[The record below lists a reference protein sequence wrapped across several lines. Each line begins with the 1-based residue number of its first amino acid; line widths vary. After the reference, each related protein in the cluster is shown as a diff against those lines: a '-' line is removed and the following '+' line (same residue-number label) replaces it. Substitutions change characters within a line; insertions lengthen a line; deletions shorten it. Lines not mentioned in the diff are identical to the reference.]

1 MAASAVARSAQSLG
15 VGGRHA
21 STVSKRARPL
31 VPSASGS
38 VGSGALRQAA
48 APRIDAR
55 RSPARLAVATVEPSL
70 EEEAQKRVPLAVVA
84 ADLESVL
91 PAEHNDDLFGS
102 DSEEEA
108 RQVPRSF
115 ASLFTDEED
124 EEVAVVDPSLLI
136 ANCGLSEKTVNALEA
151 RGISALFPIQKTVFE
166 PAMAGHD
173 LIARAKTGSGK
184 TLAFAIPVIEKI
196 LAGPKATGKA
206 QCLVLAPTRELAKQ
220 VEREIATTAPALRV
234 GCYYGGNP
242 IGPQLKELRRGV
254 EIVVGTPGRIIDLID
269 QDALDLSEVRFVVLD
284 EADQMLN
291 VGFEKDVET
300 ILENVPEERQ
310 TMLFSATVPKWV
322 KKLVKQ
328 YLNTPVDIDL
338 VGEGQSGKMADSI
351 TALAVQVPADARRS
365 VLVDLLTVYGEGG
378 KAIVFTQT
386 KREADEVAASVG
398 GHLPCGA
405 LHGDM
410 SQREREKVLASFRDK
425 KLTVLVATDV
435 AARGLDIPDVDL
447 VVHYELPQDPE
458 SFLHRSGRTGRAGKS
473 GTAIAM
479 FQPKEIGYFK
489 RILRETETEGVK
501 LISAPSPTEVIEAA
515 AKQVMYRLDG
525 VDAEVRSYFG
535 PVARMLLAE
544 RDPQEALE
552 AALAALSGIQ
562 EIPEPRSLLTM
573 EEGVQTLLIMSK
585 PGRITRPSH
594 VSAIVAKLLEGTSHS
609 AGAVGRIRMMVEGE
623 EEGAAFD
630 VPCAV
635 AAEIL
640 ARVGE
645 LHKRGVNLTAP
656 TALAPEEDLYHVGRG
671 GRGGRG
677 RNDDSS
683 FFERRRMQG
692 GRGGGSRYGDRD
704 GGRRD
709 GGRSFGDRREGSR
722 SYGDRREG
730 GRSYGERREGGGRGE
745 RRDGGRGGRG
755 DFGSRRERTGSF
767 DRERSGSFDRRGAS
781 PGWDLSDKGGC
792 ALRLTVGLKGVPAQA
807 AGPAKRR
814 SARAAAAQAE
824 AATQR
829 LTKDDLV
836 AYLASGCKP
845 RDQWRIGTEHE
856 KLGYNMAD
864 SRRLTYEQIAA
875 LLTRIQERFG
885 WQPIIEDG
893 NIIGLTQDGQ
903 SVTLEPGGQFELSGA
918 TLDTLHKTCAE
929 VNSHL
934 YQVRSISEEMGIAF
948 LGVGFDPKWRYE
960 DVPRMPKAR
969 YAIMR
974 DYMPTRGT
982 LGRDMMFRSCTVQ
995 VNLDFESEEDMV
1007 QKMRIGMALQPV
1019 ATALFA
1025 NSPFKEGKPT
1035 GYLSWRSHVWT
1046 DTDPDRCGTLPF
1058 VFEEG
1063 FGFERYVDYV
1073 LDVPMYFVYRNGT
1086 YHSAAGQSFR
1096 DFLQG
1101 KLPALPGEL
1110 PTLQDWESHLTT
1122 VFPEVR
1128 LKRFLEMRGADGGP
1142 WRLICGLPALWVGLL
1157 YDEQAQA
1164 EALELISDW
1173 THEEREFLRDEVPRS
1188 GLRTPFRGGTMQDL
1202 AQRVLEISR
1211 GGLERRGKQETKYL
1225 KELEVI
1231 AESGVTQADHLL
1243 SLYHGEWNESV
1254 DPIYSPQSATGCTPG
1269 SGSMPPK
1276 KDKGRGGPSQAP
1288 QAQPAA
1294 PAPQPEDQCT
1304 LCGGKLDLKAEGRFA
1319 ATCNLCGTAS
1329 MHFD

>member
-1 MAASAVARSAQSLG
+1 MAASAAARTAQGLG

-21 STVSKRARPL
+21 STVSKRPRAL
-31 VPSASGS
+31 VPSASGAS
-38 VGSGALRQAA
+38 VGTGALRQAA
-48 APRIDAR
+48 APRFDGR
-55 RSPARLAVATVEPSL
+55 RSAARLAVATVEPSL
-70 EEEAQKRVPLAVVA
+70 EEEAQKRVPLAAVA
-84 ADLESVL
+84 ATLESAL
-91 PAEHNDDLFGS
+91 PAEAAVPAERNVDLFGS
-102 DSEEEA
+102 DSEEEM

-115 ASLFTDEED
+115 ASLFTDDE
-124 EEVAVVDPSLLI
+124 EEVAAIVDPSLLI
-136 ANCGLSEKTVNALEA
+136 ANCGLSDST
-151 RGISALFPIQKTVFE
+151 KTVFE

-196 LAGPKATGKA
+196 LAGPKASGKP

-220 VEREIATTAPALRV
+220 VEREIASTAPTLRV

-269 QDALDLSEVRFVVLD
+269 QDALDLSAVRFVVLD

-300 ILENVPEERQ
+300 ILENVPQERQ

-501 LISAPSPTEVIEAA
+501 LINAPSPTEVIEAA

-525 VDAEVRSYFG
+525 VEPEVKSYFG
-535 PVARMLLAE
+535 PVARLLLSQ

-594 VSAIVAKLLEGTSHS
+594 VSAIVAKLLEGSGHG
-609 AGAVGRIRMMVEGE
+609 AHAVGRIRMIQEGE

-635 AAEIL
+635 ATEIL

-656 TALAPEEDLYHVGRG
+656 TALAPEEDLYSVGRGRG
-671 GRGGRG
+671 GRGG

-692 GRGGGSRYGDRD
+692 GRGGGGRYGDRD

-709 GGRSFGDRREGSR
+709 GGR

-730 GRSYGERREGGGRGE
+730 GRSYGERSFGDRDGGRRDGGRSFGE
-745 RRDGGRGGRG
+745 RREGGGRGGRG
-755 DFGSRRERTGSF
+755 DFGGRGRREGGFER
-767 DRERSGSFDRRGAS
+767 REGGFERREGSFDRRAAS
-781 PGWDLSDKGGC
+781 PGWDLGDK
-792 ALRLTVGLKGVPAQA
+792 A
-807 AGPAKRR
+807 
-814 SARAAAAQAE
+814 
-824 AATQR
+824 
-829 LTKDDLV
+829 
-836 AYLASGCKP
+836 
-845 RDQWRIGTEHE
+845 W
-856 KLGYNMAD
+856 
-864 SRRLTYEQIAA
+864 
-875 LLTRIQERFG
+875 
-885 WQPIIEDG
+885 
-893 NIIGLTQDGQ
+893 
-903 SVTLEPGGQFELSGA
+903 
-918 TLDTLHKTCAE
+918 
-929 VNSHL
+929 
-934 YQVRSISEEMGIAF
+934 
-948 LGVGFDPKWRYE
+948 
-960 DVPRMPKAR
+960 
-969 YAIMR
+969 
-974 DYMPTRGT
+974 
-982 LGRDMMFRSCTVQ
+982 
-995 VNLDFESEEDMV
+995 
-1007 QKMRIGMALQPV
+1007 
-1019 ATALFA
+1019 
-1025 NSPFKEGKPT
+1025 
-1035 GYLSWRSHVWT
+1035 
-1046 DTDPDRCGTLPF
+1046 
-1058 VFEEG
+1058 
-1063 FGFERYVDYV
+1063 
-1073 LDVPMYFVYRNGT
+1073 
-1086 YHSAAGQSFR
+1086 
-1096 DFLQG
+1096 
-1101 KLPALPGEL
+1101 
-1110 PTLQDWESHLTT
+1110 
-1122 VFPEVR
+1122 
-1128 LKRFLEMRGADGGP
+1128 
-1142 WRLICGLPALWVGLL
+1142 
-1157 YDEQAQA
+1157 
-1164 EALELISDW
+1164 
-1173 THEEREFLRDEVPRS
+1173 
-1188 GLRTPFRGGTMQDL
+1188 
-1202 AQRVLEISR
+1202 
-1211 GGLERRGKQETKYL
+1211 
-1225 KELEVI
+1225 
-1231 AESGVTQADHLL
+1231 
-1243 SLYHGEWNESV
+1243 
-1254 DPIYSPQSATGCTPG
+1254 
-1269 SGSMPPK
+1269 
-1276 KDKGRGGPSQAP
+1276 
-1288 QAQPAA
+1288 
-1294 PAPQPEDQCT
+1294 
-1304 LCGGKLDLKAEGRFA
+1304 
-1319 ATCNLCGTAS
+1319 
-1329 MHFD
+1329 